1 MKNVW
6 ILNEYATPPKYG
18 SIVRHH
24 NLAKY
29 MDKDKY
35 NVYIIASSAIHNSDI
50 NLIETKELYKISNI
64 DGINYIHIKTSQYK
78 GNGIK
83 RIINILQFFFN
94 TKRARK
100 KLVNDIGK
108 PDIIYASSPMPTT
121 ALLGI
126 DLAKK
131 MKVQNSIIEVRD
143 LWPDSVV
150 SFGVASKRNILVKI
164 LYWIEKI
171 MYLKA
176 DKLVFTRQGGK
187 EYISTKKY
195 KDKID
200 YSKIYNIN
208 NGVDIEQYKYNESH
222 YTIDDEELN
231 DKNTFKLLYTGG
243 IRKSYNIKQI
253 LELAQKIQENNFENV
268 KIFLY
273 GNGNEKQEMIEYC
286 KQNHIKNVVFRDFI
300 DNKYIPDIMSKCDI
314 CLLHGKNVEIFK
326 YGTSQNKMFAYLYSG
341 KPIISSF
348 YNKYDLIE
356 KNGCGITLKNNT
368 LEEYYEAFVKIYN
381 TYNEKKYEY
390 QKNERNLL
398 EQFDY
403 ETLAKQLEKIIE

>member
-1 MKNVW
+1 MYSTRSYY
-6 ILNEYATPPKYG
+6 IY
-18 SIVRHH
+18 IVF
-24 NLAKY
+24 
-29 MDKDKY
+29 
-35 NVYIIASSAIHNSDI
+35 IF
-50 NLIETKELYKISNI
+50 
-64 DGINYIHIKTSQYK
+64 IHIKTSQYK

-176 DKLVFTRQGGK
+176 DKLVFTMQGGK

-286 KQNHIKNVVFRDFI
+286 K
-300 DNKYIPDIMSKCDI
+300 
-314 CLLHGKNVEIFK
+314 IF
-326 YGTSQNKMFAYLYSG
+326 
-341 KPIISSF
+341 
-348 YNKYDLIE
+348 
-356 KNGCGITLKNNT
+356 
-368 LEEYYEAFVKIYN
+368 
-381 TYNEKKYEY
+381 
-390 QKNERNLL
+390 
-398 EQFDY
+398 
-403 ETLAKQLEKIIE
+403 